1 MNHGRIALAFLGA
14 TVTYFVAGS
23 ILFAALPSMK
33 SEFLKYPNVYR
44 SKDSMMKVMPYNM
57 VGILISIAVIVILYA
72 RIYPSGGGLIPGLSF
87 GVLTGIFSICTY
99 AIHNYTLLNLGLKL
113 TIYEAVTYFI
123 QWVLVGAAIG
133 LIYKPL

>member
-1 MNHGRIALAFLGA
+1 MNYGRIVLAFLGA

-57 VGILISIAVIVILYA
+57 VGIVISIAVIVI
-72 RIYPSGGGLIPGLSF
+72 PE
-87 GVLTGIFSICTY
+87 SI
-99 AIHNYTLLNLGLKL
+99 LP
-113 TIYEAVTYFI
+113 
-123 QWVLVGAAIG
+123 AAA
-133 LIYKPL
+133 